1 MPRPIKNLKSLLAGR
16 RMFAN
21 GGEVYGEPSG
31 ILASSQPLMESAR
44 RPVMP
49 PWIGPRTPWGPQG
62 GGNVQGSVNQASG
75 TLGTAQNQLNQ
86 AASRVASIRNTLGP
100 GGQQGGFPRPRPG
113 GPGWPGGNPL
123 AGIFGNLGQQGMGGM
138 KPAAPT
144 PMTMAQGGVARLQ
157 SGGDPRRLPPLVQEL
172 EVDSLTPTIGSQGL
186 VRSQPSKNSWA
197 IPNKITGG
205 ELLSQTPGEKL
216 NRIFPEVLKNKYA
229 LPFDQKYP
237 SVKAREKAGRPYSRV
252 GEALMR
258 GTDWLESG
266 VGSVVSEMS
275 QSVGAVYD
283 YLFSGQERE
292 SGRGPLQA
300 RAVKEMIDMRPTL
313 RDDILSISKTVLES
327 DPDINHTELMKG
339 IAVGLSDKHE
349 MPEVN
354 QLMGELSEGMAFG
367 PKTRDTAIAIPTSV
381 PAEDRPDIAEMPP
394 EIEAVVNEEI
404 IKFGEAQAAGPEH
417 HLAYVQDLQA
427 RTDIGDKVK
436 EQVMQSTGVG
446 PPVTE
451 DEVAFQMGIKGE
463 PAFAPAPGDA
473 GVIDEVG
480 AVQYAIE
487 GGLLDPERRDALGVR
502 LRSDEEMTKAADPT
516 AVETAQKA
524 VEAAAA
530 EPKAEAAAAPDAGQE
545 ITFMEK
551 DISFGPQTPDELAD
565 AANPVAEIF
574 DKKKMPAKDA
584 ERGMDFFMNR
594 FKEKMPK
601 YEGMSE
607 QEKGFL
613 LMDAGL
619 RVMAGQSPNAITN
632 IAAGLKGV
640 GAEFAKDAKEKRKW
654 DRQVELSAVKYGLAG
669 VDKEEA
675 RQRALETATEP
686 MIAMGPGKFT
696 LPNGTVETYKKD
708 QLVLVPKSVL
718 LDKGVPDNLTLP
730 TFAAAKAKANA
741 VNAKA
746 LGTAANAFRTEL
758 IVKDTASRA
767 IKEDFGKATDKVI
780 LGYEIKA
787 LIESSFELSGKATG
801 FTNFGKE
808 LLFKGLSATGWRPE
822 WATGPGNA
830 AQREAALVT
839 RMGGR
844 TEYNNKIQEVSNR
857 LLKRLLGEGSKNVSN
872 IDRVLA
878 QEISGLVK
886 EMSLGLTT
894 NPVLLR
900 QRLKR
905 ILTMADDDI
914 SSGETTMKNMYK
926 EFSTRIQPGGSLKG
940 LEAGESYS
948 GRILKPLAQ
957 QALLKRQAAQAD
969 LAQGYKTYPNVFGN
983 LKGYTFKNGKYVVD
997 KK

>member
-1 MPRPIKNLKSLLAGR
+1 
-16 RMFAN
+16 
-21 GGEVYGEPSG
+21 
-31 ILASSQPLMESAR
+31 
-44 RPVMP
+44 
-49 PWIGPRTPWGPQG
+49 
-62 GGNVQGSVNQASG
+62 
-75 TLGTAQNQLNQ
+75 
-86 AASRVASIRNTLGP
+86 
-100 GGQQGGFPRPRPG
+100 
-113 GPGWPGGNPL
+113 
-123 AGIFGNLGQQGMGGM
+123 
-138 KPAAPT
+138 
-144 PMTMAQGGVARLQ
+144 
-157 SGGDPRRLPPLVQEL
+157 
-172 EVDSLTPTIGSQGL
+172 
-186 VRSQPSKNSWA
+186 
-197 IPNKITGG
+197 
-205 ELLSQTPGEKL
+205 
-216 NRIFPEVLKNKYA
+216 
-229 LPFDQKYP
+229 
-237 SVKAREKAGRPYSRV
+237 
-252 GEALMR
+252 
-258 GTDWLESG
+258 
-266 VGSVVSEMS
+266 
-275 QSVGAVYD
+275 
-283 YLFSGQERE
+283 
-292 SGRGPLQA
+292 
-300 RAVKEMIDMRPTL
+300 
-313 RDDILSISKTVLES
+313 
-327 DPDINHTELMKG
+327 
-339 IAVGLSDKHE
+339 
-349 MPEVN
+349 
-354 QLMGELSEGMAFG
+354 
-367 PKTRDTAIAIPTSV
+367 
-381 PAEDRPDIAEMPP
+381 
-394 EIEAVVNEEI
+394 NEEI
-404 IKFGEAQAAGPEH
+404 IKFREAQAAGPEH

-427 RTDIGDKVK
+427 RTDIGDEVK
-436 EQVMQSTGVG
+436 EQVMQSTDVG

-451 DEVAFQMGIKGE
+451 DEMALQ
-463 PAFAPAPGDA
+463 A
-473 GVIDEVG
+473 
-480 AVQYAIE
+480 
-487 GGLLDPERRDALGVR
+487 ERRNILRPDKTVFDAAFGDVV
-502 LRSDEEMTKAADPT
+502 DKEETEKVLTKRAEEEAAWFEHQQEEDAAKPT

-524 VEAAAA
+524 VVAAAA
-530 EPKAEAAAAPDAGQE
+530 EPKAEAAAAKGPGDFDEIDA
-545 ITFMEK
+545 
-551 DISFGPQTPDELAD
+551 ISNIPSDADETEASTAD
-565 AANPVAEIF
+565 PVAEIF
-574 DKKKMPAKDA
+574 DKKMPAKDA

-594 FKEKMPK
+594 FKERMPK

-696 LPNGTVETYKKD
+696 LPNGTVEHYKKD

-741 VNAKA
+741 VRAKA
-746 LGTAANAFRTEL
+746 LTTVANAFRSEL
-758 IVKDTASRA
+758 IVKDPASRA

-957 QALLKRQAAQAD
+957 QALLKRQAAQAN

>member
-21 GGEVYGEPSG
+21 GGEVYGGPSG
-31 ILASSQPLMESAR
+31 ILASSQPLMEAAGR
-44 RPVMP
+44 QVMPQQRQGMP
-49 PWIGPRTPWGPQG
+49 PWIGPRTPWGPQGG

-75 TLGTAQNQLNQ
+75 TLGTAQNQLHQ
-86 AASRVASIRNTLGP
+86 AASRVGSIRNTLGP
-100 GGQQGGFPRPRPG
+100 GGQQGRFPRP
-113 GPGWPGGNPL
+113 GPGWPGGNPF

-138 KPAAPT
+138 KPAAPS
-144 PMTMAQGGVARLQ
+144 PMPMAQGGVARLQ

-186 VRSQPSKNSWA
+186 VRSQPSKSSWA
-197 IPNKITGG
+197 IPNRITGG

-216 NRIFPEVLKNKYA
+216 NRIFPEVLKNRFA
-229 LPFDQKYP
+229 LPFDTRNP
-237 SVKAREKAGRPYSRV
+237 RVEALAKAGKPLSRAA
-252 GEALMR
+252 EASMR
-258 GTDWLESG
+258 GIDWVAGG
-266 VGSVVSEMS
+266 VGSSISEMS
-275 QSVGAVYD
+275 QDVGVVYD

-300 RAVKEMIDMRPTL
+300 RVVSEMIERRPDL
-313 RDDILSISKTVLES
+313 QDDILSISKTVLES
-327 DPDINHTELMKG
+327 NPDMDHTKLSEG
-339 IAVGLSDKHE
+339 IAVGLSEKYE

-367 PKTRDTAIAIPTSV
+367 KQTRDTAIAIPTSV

-404 IKFGEAQAAGPEH
+404 IKFREAQAAGPEH

-427 RTDIGDKVK
+427 RTDIGDEVK
-436 EQVMQSTGVG
+436 ELVMQSTDVG

-473 GVIDEVG
+473 GVIDEEG
-480 AVQYAIE
+480 SGIPRGIPSGEAVE
-487 GGLLDPERRDALGVR
+487 KVPTALAE
-502 LRSDEEMTKAADPT
+502 SKAA
-516 AVETAQKA
+516 AE
-524 VEAAAA
+524 AAA

-574 DKKKMPAKDA
+574 DKKMPAKDA

-632 IAAGLKGV
+632 IAAGLKGI

-654 DRQVELSAVKYGLAG
+654 DRQVELSAVKYGLSG

-675 RQRALETATEP
+675 RQRVLETATES

-746 LGTAANAFRTEL
+746 LRTAANAFRSEL

-830 AQREAALVT
+830 AQREAALVK

-872 IDRVLA
+872 VDRVLA

-914 SSGETTMKNMYK
+914 ASGETTMKNMYK

-957 QALLKRQAAQAD
+957 QALLKRQAAQAN